1 MRSETQQ
8 ALHKIRETLTEAARY
23 DHAGSLLSFDMETIC
38 PPKAM
43 EEQGDLV
50 SFIQN
55 KAFSLRHTP
64 GKEQSGFF
72 SLCSIPESGAGSG
85 SEETVPAG
93 APFSRR
99 L

>member
-23 DHAGSLLSFDMETIC
+23 DHAGALLTFDMETIC

-50 SFIQN
+50 SFIYIY
-55 KAFSLRHTP
+55 
-64 GKEQSGFF
+64 GFW
-72 SLCSIPESGAGSG
+72 
-85 SEETVPAG
+85 VVY
-93 APFSRR
+93 
-99 L
+99 

>member
-64 GKEQSGFF
+64 EFEEQVRT
-72 SLCSIPESGAGSG
+72 L
-85 SEETVPAG
+85 
-93 APFSRR
+93 
-99 L
+99 